1 MKMTHQQV
9 VLMSLTL
16 AFALGGGT
24 RGVAQTCQSNQDG
37 TSSLV
42 ISESNQEEA
51 LNSNFCDG
59 DPGLDFCATTQGIL
73 LDLELSGVAN
83 VDITCELTLPGAN
96 QEGRICIATDG
107 CEESEFVPPREDDL
121 HIRLVGDLL
130 PSTDY
135 KIAVFDIGSDAN
147 FCSGSPDLKVTCT
160 GDFGSEPQ
168 GQTCFQLDLRHTPS
182 QGGATPTAEPSR
194 SDGCPSDGQYV
205 AGERIE
211 VTAAPAG
218 GWEMERWK
226 GTDNDSSTSTTNTAT
241 MPAAEHE
248 VLAVY
253 TRPTFAFDSG
263 FEKKGFCDWSS
274 RSCDSCDVFSCHLS
288 AGDFSV
294 PLSSYRTLRT
304 GEHRGLLLG
313 PEDVDFDLV
322 LQWWNGS
329 DWLPVASRLSP
340 ASWEEVVYEAEPGVY
355 RWVVTSVTGSGR
367 YDLVIDYPGLSQAES
382 NEITR
387 VKKPRNQG
395 KRSLRATFYETS
407 RTRDYLVDTS
417 PGVGSGETRY
427 EASFWIRPE
436 GGLFV
441 KGKKHQILQLQ
452 QIEGV
457 PKAKP
462 VVEVF
467 LRAVRGEE
475 DLYGVSV
482 RARTDGGG
490 KPKSQLVVFPAGA
503 WTQIR
508 IVWRAASD
516 PAQDDGLIELYVDGV
531 LEWSRNLP
539 NFPHVV
545 DRVLLGQVTKGSKK
559 TAGTVNLDDF
569 RSSWGD

>member
-1 MKMTHQQV
+1 MKMTHQRAA
-9 VLMSLTL
+9 LLTLTL
-16 AFALGGGT
+16 AFALGSAT
-24 RGVAQTCQSNQDG
+24 RAAAQSCQSNQDG
-37 TSSLV
+37 TSSIV
-42 ISESNQEEA
+42 ISESNQQEA

-83 VDITCELTLPGAN
+83 VDITCELTLPGQN

-147 FCSGSPDLKVTCT
+147 FCNGSPDLKVTCT
-160 GDFGSEPQ
+160 GDFGSELE
-168 GQTCFQLDLRHTPS
+168 CFALSTGHTPGE
-182 QGGATPTAEPSR
+182 GGDDPTTDPTR
-194 SDGCPSDGQYV
+194 SAACPSDGQYV
-205 AGERIE
+205 SGEIIQLGALPADGWE
-211 VTAAPAG
+211 VG
-218 GWEMERWK
+218 GWS
-226 GTDNDSSTSTTNTAT
+226 GTDADASTSTTNTVT
-241 MPAAEHE
+241 MPAESHE
-248 VLAVY
+248 VLVLY
-253 TRPTFAFDSG
+253 TQPTFAFDSG

-304 GEHRGLLLG
+304 GEHRGMLRG
-313 PEDVDFDLV
+313 PEDADFDLV

-329 DWLPVASRLSP
+329 DWLPVASRLSS
-340 ASWEEVVYEAEPGVY
+340 ASWEEVVYEGEPGVY
-355 RWVVTSVTGSGR
+355 RWGVTSVTGSGR
-367 YDLVIDYPGLSQAES
+367 YDLAIAYPGLSQTES
-382 NEITR
+382 NEIKR

-407 RTRDYLVDTS
+407 KTRDHLVDSS

-436 GGLFV
+436 AGLFV
-441 KGKKHQILQLQ
+441 KGRKHQILQLQ
-452 QIEGV
+452 QVEGV
-457 PKAKP
+457 PKARP

-475 DLYGVSV
+475 DQYGVSV

-490 KPKSQLVVFPAGA
+490 KPKSPRVDFPAEA

-516 PAQDDGLIELYVDGV
+516 PTQDDGLIELYVDGV

-545 DRVLLGQVTKGSKK
+545 DRALLGLVTKGSKK
-559 TAGTVNLDDF
+559 TAGIVHLDDF
-569 RSSWGD
+569 RSSWED